1 MSPEPHIS
9 NASHVTDAPDASDTD
24 ARLHVPTA
32 GQHVVIIE
40 DDEALGRSAAAC
52 VERWGGT
59 AYRLPR
65 PDDDA
70 LRRRL
75 QHPVDAI
82 AVVSRDDI
90 VALRY
95 ALLAE
100 HLKPGVRLVVTLF
113 DRTVADEVS
122 RTVPNCT
129 VLSMTDAIV
138 PSLLASC
145 LAPQYAILQP
155 LGNEVVGVRREGV
168 TTAIEHLPRRTLTT
182 HADHRP
188 RSTLVSWF
196 RSLGTSAKVLVA
208 SFTAL
213 LLAFAVDI
221 TLGVLVLHEPLP
233 DATWNAA
240 RTLTTVGSS
249 PHAEHGPGWYKIFS
263 AVSMLGVL
271 VLAAVFTASVVDR
284 FTGHRMTSILGARSI
299 PRRDHVIVVG
309 LGQVGLRLSAQL
321 RDLGIKVVA
330 VERNPQAAC
339 LPLARARDIP
349 VILGRGGDRFLLER
363 LSVRRA
369 RALAAVASDGLE
381 NIAVAVTTRAIA
393 PDQRIVLRAG
403 GDEVTTESRSLFRIG
418 SVCDFTHI
426 VGTFVAA
433 TVLDTAPRSVFVADG
448 RTCALFPD
456 DRVVDLATWDADA
469 RHDEQ
474 RIDGVDAVTG

>member
-1 MSPEPHIS
+1 M
-9 NASHVTDAPDASDTD
+9 
-24 ARLHVPTA
+24 
-32 GQHVVIIE
+32 IIE

-65 PDDDA
+65 PDDDT

-100 HLKPGVRLVVTLF
+100 HLEPGVRLVVTLF

-122 RTVPNCT
+122 RTIPNCT

-155 LGNEVVGVRREGV
+155 LDSEVVGVRREGV
-168 TTAIEHLPRRTLTT
+168 TTAIEHLPRRSLTT
-182 HADHRP
+182 GADHRTRSDHRTHSGVRP
-188 RSTLVSWF
+188 RSGVRSRSTLTSWF

-213 LLAFAVDI
+213 LLALAVDV
-221 TLGVLVLHEPLP
+221 TLGVLVLHEPWP

-284 FTGHRMTSILGARSI
+284 FAGHRMTSILGARSI

-321 RDLGIKVVA
+321 RDLGVKVVA

-363 LSVRRA
+363 LSVHRA

-393 PDQRIVLRAG
+393 ADQRIVLRAG

-418 SVCDFTHI
+418 AVCDFTHI

-433 TVLDTAPRSVFVADG
+433 SVLDTAPRSVFVAGG

-456 DRVVDLATWDADA
+456 DRVVDLATWDARRGGQQTEA
-469 RHDEQ
+469 VE
-474 RIDGVDAVTG
+474 DAVDLASSSGG